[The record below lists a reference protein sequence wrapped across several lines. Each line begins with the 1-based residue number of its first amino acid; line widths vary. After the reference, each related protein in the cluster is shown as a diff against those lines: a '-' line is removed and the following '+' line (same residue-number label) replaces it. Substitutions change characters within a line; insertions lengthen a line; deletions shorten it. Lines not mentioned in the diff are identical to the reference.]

1 MQRARLRGRLWRALQ
16 AGLQPARRHTA
27 SPCLVLGCGLSAFA
41 GERFFN
47 WLHHLLA
54 AQPARHD
61 APIGGEEYYMGYA
74 GDAVEREGCF
84 SLPKICGHVM
94 PSCE

>member
-1 MQRARLRGRLWRALQ
+1 MRLAGGAKTGAMSHGRH
-16 AGLQPARRHTA
+16 PV
-27 SPCLVLGCGLSAFA
+27 SSGCWLSAFA
-41 GERFFN
+41 CERFFN
-47 WLHHLLA
+47 ELHHLLA